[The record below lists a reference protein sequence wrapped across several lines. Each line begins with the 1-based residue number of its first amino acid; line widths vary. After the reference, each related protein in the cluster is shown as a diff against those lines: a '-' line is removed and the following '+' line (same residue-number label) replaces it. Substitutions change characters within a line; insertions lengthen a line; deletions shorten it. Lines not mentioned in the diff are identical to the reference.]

1 MRQVTGAATDG
12 EGGNADPGIDGA
24 AVLLPPTSCRTGLF
38 DPDRPAFR
46 GQCEPEQ
53 TMSSS
58 DPADLV
64 LRFRS

>member
-1 MRQVTGAATDG
+1 MRRVTGAATDG

-24 AVLLPPTSCRTGLF
+24 AVLLPPTSCLTGLF
-38 DPDRPAFR
+38 YSDRPAFR

-58 DPADLV
+58 DAADLA